1 MGAIIDIPS
10 YEAPID
16 TKVLRGLPSTLVDLP
31 PVVAIEGSDQ
41 DGPYSEIVVPDNF
54 PPGSIMLFATQL
66 QGVDPNLDEF
76 CKSGVD
82 EAFKDLN
89 VIDLNVLLF
98 RCEGEERDATGE
110 SVFEHRFAIIHG
122 CGQMAKSE
130 LTMYLDSESSS
141 IVDCRGGWPRFV
153 ILCSTTT
160 SVTLYASTFVRGL
173 GRWTTS
179 PTDFS
184 SKH

>member
-16 TKVLRGLPSTLVDLP
+16 TKVLRGLPSNLVDLP

-110 SVFEHRFAIIHG
+110 SVFEHRFAVINSCDRWPSRSLRCTWTRKARLLWITG
-122 CGQMAKSE
+122 VDGPA
-130 LTMYLDSESSS
+130 SSYYA
-141 IVDCRGGWPRFV
+141 VQRPR
-153 ILCSTTT
+153 SP
-160 SVTLYASTFVRGL
+160 SMQAS
-173 GRWTTS
+173 S
-179 PTDFS
+179 
-184 SKH
+184 